1 MKTGWILLFSNT
13 DGVGKKKRMRREL
26 GEEDGIAVAGAA
38 QDRGPE
44 VREAELGA
52 GDLDRFRCFSL
63 CVLEAAEKAEE
74 WSVWMTKGNFGLCT
88 LRLRRWTG
96 GIHMIYFQK

>member
-13 DGVGKKKRMRREL
+13 DGVGKKKRIRREL
-26 GEEDGIAVAGAA
+26 GEEDGTAVSGAA
-38 QDRGPE
+38 RDRGPE

-63 CVLEAAEKAEE
+63 WVLEAAEKEE

-88 LRLRRWTG
+88 LRLTRRTG
-96 GIHMIYFQK
+96 GIHMNCFQK